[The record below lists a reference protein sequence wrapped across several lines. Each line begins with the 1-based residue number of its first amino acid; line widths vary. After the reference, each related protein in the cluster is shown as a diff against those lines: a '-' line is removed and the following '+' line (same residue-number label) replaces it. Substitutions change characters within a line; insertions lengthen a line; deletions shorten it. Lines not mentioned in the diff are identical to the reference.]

1 MRDVF
6 IPVMGALEEKKIL
19 SCSEVDPHAE
29 DSGFL
34 SMGEVRRLPSYTD
47 ARPFKSP
54 PYLFPIHTP
63 AFSYIRVNAKPRK
76 TLNILKCRAADS
88 VQLQLQ
94 ADHSV
99 ITLNYS

>member
-1 MRDVF
+1 
-6 IPVMGALEEKKIL
+6 MGALEKKKIL
-19 SCSEVDPHAE
+19 SSSEVNAHAE
-29 DSGFL
+29 VSGVL
-34 SMGEVRRLPSYTD
+34 SVGEVRRLPSYTD

-54 PYLFPIHTP
+54 PHLFPIHTP
-63 AFSYIRVNAKPRK
+63 TFSYSRVNAKPRK
-76 TLNILKCRAADS
+76 TLNILKCRATDS